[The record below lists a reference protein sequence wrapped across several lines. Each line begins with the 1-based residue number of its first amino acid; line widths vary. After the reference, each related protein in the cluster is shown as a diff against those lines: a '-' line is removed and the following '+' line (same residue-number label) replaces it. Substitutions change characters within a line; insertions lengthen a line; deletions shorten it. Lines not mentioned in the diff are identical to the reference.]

1 MEYSIISQNA
11 WKNAINDA
19 DQGTF
24 FNDGQRKID
33 MVLAYE
39 DSDAEEVE
47 TEAPQRSAASSR
59 RGGSSR
65 QPGQHE
71 LAYRRKARTIFERN
85 LEIAGLQ
92 LEKVNK
98 SVSFEFIY
106 RPLEERKFSGFNFG
120 FISA

>member
-11 WKNAINDA
+11 WKNSITDA
-19 DQGTF
+19 DPGTF

-39 DSDAEEVE
+39 DSEAEEAENEAGPDRAE
-47 TEAPQRSAASSR
+47 TAASSR
-59 RGGSSR
+59 GASSR

-71 LAYRRKARTIFERN
+71 LAYRRKARRIFERN

-92 LEKVNK
+92 LETETKR
-98 SVSFEFIY
+98 VSLFWKY
-106 RPLEERKFSGFNFG
+106 
-120 FISA
+120 SARWL

>member
-39 DSDAEEVE
+39 DSDAEEVQ
-47 TEAPQRSAASSR
+47 TEAPERSAASSH

-92 LEKVNK
+92 IERVNK

-106 RPLEERKFSGFNFG
+106 SPLMDENIQVLTF
-120 FISA
+120 A